1 VKVLAL
7 VIVLALAPEL
17 FAARAVAFEAPDE
30 GCAADAKPA
39 NLNFTLK
46 DLNGKNVPLSAYKG
60 QVVLLDFWAT
70 WCPPCRREIPG
81 FIDLYTQYKSQ
92 GLVVLGVSMDDSTS
106 DVKKFARELRMNYP
120 IVLGYGRDDVEK
132 AFGPLPGMP
141 TSFIIARDG
150 RICGRH
156 TGFVA
161 KETFERAIKGL
172 L

>member
-1 VKVLAL
+1 MVSAQASKS
-7 VIVLALAPEL
+7 E
-17 FAARAVAFEAPDE
+17 AAQEV
-30 GCAADAKPA
+30 CAADAKPA

-46 DLNGKNVPLSAYKG
+46 DINGKNVVLSAYKG

-70 WCPPCRREIPG
+70 WCPPCRKEIPG
-81 FIDLYTQYKSQ
+81 FIELYNNYKSR
-92 GLVVLGVSMDDSTS
+92 GFAVLGVSMDDSTS
-106 DVKKFARELRMNYP
+106 DVKKFARQLKMNYP
-120 IVLGYGRDDVEK
+120 VLIGYGRDDLEK

-156 TGFVA
+156 TGFLA
-161 KETFERAIKGL
+161 KEEFERKIKGL